1 MSDIESEDDENPEGE
16 ISYSMLA
23 GMSSSSLQE
32 AGGVDLEGNRL
43 KDYTPEQLLIQQIS
57 IIIYELENLVITKKP
72 KILNFIKQI
81 VSNEKWKKNI
91 IEVQVNKI
99 PPNIKKNF
107 INAPCFVIACICYIA
122 RAQNFI
128 LTITPEIIEIIEN
141 VLITEIKG
149 EIFTQQDLVRYYRFI
164 SNNNR

>member
-1 MSDIESEDDENPEGE
+1 MSDAESEDDEHPEGE

-23 GMSSSSLQE
+23 GISNSSLQE
-32 AGGVDLEGNRL
+32 AGGIDLEGNRL

-57 IIIYELENLVITKKP
+57 IILYELENLVITKKP

-81 VSNEKWKKNI
+81 ASTEKWKKNI
-91 IEVQVNKI
+91 IEVQVSKI
-99 PPNIKKNF
+99 PSNIKKNF
-107 INAPCFVIACICYIA
+107 INAPCFVLACICYIA

-128 LTITPEIIEIIEN
+128 LNITPEIIEIIEN
-141 VLITEIKG
+141 IIIAEIKG

-164 SNNNR
+164 SDNNR